1 MVQKTKNLLILTFK
15 KMKLAKTVL
24 GIVMFLLTGATFS
37 IYAQDKYGSNP
48 DKCKTDLSLFHEAVK
63 MQNYDAAYEPW
74 KWCMENCPQASKII
88 YSDGLKMA
96 EAKYDIAAGIMTVKK
111 GQKVQ
116 TNDYIFEVEK
126 SYFDTSKSNKDEMN
140 KYAAE
145 VILVYNMRIKYF
157 PDNLGKVYSDWAN
170 FLFKRAVLEKL
181 ELGDEVFEKLGQSF
195 KADPTGMSVKNLA
208 IYFQTYTDI
217 EKDTNPQKVFDLYD
231 DITEAVGMKMDKYSK
246 ELDELNQKLEK
257 GGQLSS
263 KEKSKKR
270 AREVNLAAL
279 GQVEGYL
286 DNTLTEVATCERLV
300 PLYKDNF
307 EKNKN
312 NVTWLKRAVSRLN
325 QKECTDSP
333 IYGTMVEAY
342 VNAAP
347 SSDAFVFYAG
357 ILMDKGESNKAI
369 EYFNKAIS
377 LEPDNYKK
385 AKYYYRVALIM
396 KKRGSRSESR
406 RYAQLALK
414 ERPSMGS
421 AYLLISNLYAAS
433 ANTCGTDEISKRM
446 VYVAAA
452 DKARQAKAVDPGITS
467 TANKYISSYMAS
479 APSKKLVFTEGLTSG
494 TPHKIGCWIN
504 ETANIP

>member
-1 MVQKTKNLLILTFK
+1 
-15 KMKLAKTVL
+15 MKLTKTVL
-24 GIVMFLLTGATFS
+24 AIVMFLLTGATFS
-37 IYAQDKYGSNP
+37 IHAQDKYGSEP
-48 DKCKTDLSLFHEAVK
+48 DKCKTNLSLFHEAIK
-63 MQNYDAAYEPW
+63 MKNYEAAYEPW
-74 KWCMENCPQASKII
+74 KWCLDNCPQASKVI

-96 EAKYDIAAGIMTVKK
+96 EDQYDQAAGLMDVKK
-111 GQKVQ
+111 GEKVQ
-116 TNDYIFEVEK
+116 TNDYIFAVENK
-126 SYFDTSKSNKDEMN
+126 YFDTSKGNKEAMN
-140 KYAAE
+140 QYALE
-145 VILVYNMRIKYF
+145 VILVYNMRVKNF

-170 FLFKRAVLEKL
+170 FLFKRAVLEKIQL
-181 ELGDEVFEKLGQSF
+181 RDEIFDKLGQSF
-195 KADPTGMSVKNLA
+195 RADPAGMSVKNLA
-208 IYFQTYTDI
+208 KYFQTFTDI
-217 EKDTNPQKVFDLYD
+217 EKDTNPQEVFDLYD

-246 ELDELNQKLEK
+246 ELDALNLKVEK
-257 GGQLSS
+257 GETLSS
-263 KEKSKKR
+263 KDQKKKR
-270 AREVNLAAL
+270 AREVNLRAL

-286 DNTLTEVATCERLV
+286 DNTLTEVATCERLI
-300 PLYKDNF
+300 PLYKDSY
-307 EKNKN
+307 EKNKS

-325 QKECTDSP
+325 QKDCTDSS

-357 ILMDKGESNKAI
+357 ILMDKGESSKAI
-369 EYFNKAIS
+369 EYFNKAIE
-377 LEPDNYKK
+377 LESDNYKK

-396 KKRGSRSESR
+396 KKRGSRVESR
-406 RYAQLALK
+406 KYAKLALK

-479 APSKKLVFTEGLTSG
+479 APSKKLVFTEGLKSG
-494 TPHKIGCWIN
+494 APHKIGCWIN
-504 ETANIP
+504 ETAKIP

>member
-1 MVQKTKNLLILTFK
+1 
-15 KMKLAKTVL
+15 MKLTKTVMA
-24 GIVMFLLTGATFS
+24 IVMFLLTGATFS
-37 IYAQDKYGSNP
+37 IYAQDKYGNEP
-48 DKCKTDLSLFHEAVK
+48 DKCKTNLSLFHEAVK
-63 MQNYDAAYEPW
+63 MGNYEAAYEPW
-74 KWCMENCPQASKII
+74 KWCMDNCPSASLVI

-96 EAKYDIAAGIMTVKK
+96 ESKYDVAAGEIEVKK
-111 GQKVQ
+111 GQKIQ
-116 TNDYIFEVEK
+116 TSDNIVKVDRQ
-126 SYFDTSKSNKDEMN
+126 YFDLSKRNKDAMSKN
-140 KYAAE
+140 AME
-145 VILVYNMRIKYF
+145 VIIVYSQRVKYF
-157 PDNLGKVYSDWAN
+157 PENLGKVYSDWAN
-170 FLFKRAVLEKL
+170 FLFKRAVLE
-181 ELGDEVFEKLGQSF
+181 ELQLKDEIFEKLGESF
-195 KADPTGMSVKNLA
+195 RADPTGMSVKNLGK
-208 IYFQTYTDI
+208 YFQTFTDR

-231 DITEAVGMKMDKYSK
+231 DITEAVEQKMENYSK
-246 ELDELNQKLEK
+246 ELDALNKKVEQ

-270 AREVNLAAL
+270 AREVNLTAL

-286 DNTLTEVATCERLV
+286 DNTLTEVATCERLI

-307 EKNKN
+307 EQNKS

-325 QKECTDSP
+325 QKECTDNP
-333 IYGTMVEAY
+333 IYPAMVEAY

-357 ILMDKGESNKAI
+357 ILMDKNETNKAV
-369 EYFNKAIS
+369 EYFNKAIE

-396 KKRGSRSESR
+396 KKKGSRSESR
-406 RYAQLALK
+406 RYARLALK

-421 AYLLISNLYAAS
+421 AYLLMSNLYASS

-452 DKARQAKAVDPGITS
+452 DKARQAKSVDPGITA
-467 TANKYISSYMAS
+467 TANKYIQSYMAS

-494 TPHKIGCWIN
+494 TPYKIGCWIN
-504 ETANIP
+504 ETALIP